1 MSEYHVFRKQ
11 RVKNGRVIHKW
22 YYYFTVNGKQVQKV
36 CKGCQ
41 TKNEAF
47 AFTAKLPKLSGGDAV
62 LVKTVAETMF
72 FPESDHMKRRVVGQ
86 AS

>member
-1 MSEYHVFRKQ
+1 MNDYHVFRKQ

-22 YYYFTVNGKQVQKV
+22 YYYFTINGKQVQKV

-47 AFTAKLPKLSGGDAV
+47 AFIASLPELSGGNSV
-62 LVKTVAETMF
+62 LVKTVAQTMDF
-72 FPESDHMKRRVVGQ
+72 TPFDRHH
-86 AS
+86 